1 MRVVP
6 SFAAIFLDN
15 LLSREFI
22 ILYFKYEVLI
32 LSQLYLFLVVY
43 PLTVFHPKIDLSTHW
58 NLCCLSCCC

>member
-6 SFAAIFLDN
+6 LFAAIFLGN

-32 LSQLYLFLVVY
+32 LLQ
-43 PLTVFHPKIDLSTHW
+43 
-58 NLCCLSCCC
+58 